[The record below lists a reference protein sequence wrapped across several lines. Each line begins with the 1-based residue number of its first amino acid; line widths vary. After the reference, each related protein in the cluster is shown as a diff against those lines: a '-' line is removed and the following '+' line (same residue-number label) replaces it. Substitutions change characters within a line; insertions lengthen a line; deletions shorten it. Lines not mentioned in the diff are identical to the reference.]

1 MLPISNKTSTR
12 ISLIVSVLLVIA
24 LIVLLP
30 WVPDVVRS
38 MLDTADNVG
47 DRAELSQ
54 EARTYV
60 LIAAYAMIAVAFL
73 AMGLLF
79 FLLFDVLR
87 ERIFQPSLIRWL
99 RGLSWCCFGEGA
111 LFFSI
116 GFCFQIAL
124 GVGLAACF
132 LGLCLRVVKN
142 VIAEA
147 IRIKDENDFTI

>member
-1 MLPISNKTSTR
+1 MLSFSNKTSTK
-12 ISLIVSVLLVIA
+12 ISLVVSVLLLIA

-30 WVPDVVRS
+30 WIPDVVRS
-38 MLDTADNVG
+38 MLDTADNLG
-47 DRAELSQ
+47 DRASLSQ
-54 EARTYV
+54 GARTYV
-60 LIAAYAMIAVAFL
+60 LIAAYAMMTVAFFAL
-73 AMGLLF
+73 GLLF
-79 FLLFDVLR
+79 FLLFYVLR

-99 RGLSWCCFGEGA
+99 RGLSWCCFVEGA

-116 GFCFQIAL
+116 GFCFQLAL

-147 IRIKDENDFTI
+147 IRIKNENDFTI

>member
-1 MLPISNKTSTR
+1 MLPLSNKTSTK
-12 ISLIVSVLLVIA
+12 ISLFVSVLLLVA
-24 LIVLLP
+24 LLLLLP

-38 MLDTADNVG
+38 MLDTADHLG
-47 DRAELSQ
+47 DRASLS
-54 EARTYV
+54 EGARTYV
-60 LIAAYAMIAVAFL
+60 LIAAYAMMAVAFL
-73 AMGLLF
+73 AIGMLF
-79 FLLFDVLR
+79 FLLCDVLR

-99 RGLSWCCFGEGA
+99 RGLSWCCFAEGA

-116 GFCFQIAL
+116 GYCFQIAL

>member
-60 LIAAYAMIAVAFL
+60 LIAAYTMIAVAFL